1 MSQNDALKYGTSV
14 LIITI
19 VAGIIL
25 LHYMFLGFCYGM
37 RVRVAICSLVYRKVT
52 CTMMILI
59 KLLLYLLSS
68 PCKIQFILSIRSL
81 LNYHNA
87 PWGILRPGNW

>member
-37 RVRVAICSLVYRKVT
+37 LVRVAIRILVYRKVM
-52 CTMMILI
+52 CTMIISI
-59 KLLLYLLSS
+59 KLLYPFNS
-68 PCKIQFILSIRSL
+68 PCEIHFILSIRSP
-81 LNYHNA
+81 LNYHNV
-87 PWGILRPGNW
+87 P